1 MKWRIIFYRLTSTKV
16 TIKFDIV
23 ITSVFQFNSPLFPK
37 LLVHT
42 RKKNLLSRHNT
53 GEHMTLMPNKH
64 MHEVERSCA
73 VKGTRRI
80 NIDTWSEKYKRG
92 RTARMLN
99 AVIEVRNLTKNFVNA
114 SSMAG
119 KKSLC
124 NS

>member
-1 MKWRIIFYRLTSTKV
+1 MPMKWRIIFYRLTSIKV

-80 NIDTWSEKYKRG
+80 NIDIHGAK
-92 RTARMLN
+92 N
-99 AVIEVRNLTKNFVNA
+99 TKGVEP
-114 SSMAG
+114 
-119 KKSLC
+119 LEC
-124 NS
+124 